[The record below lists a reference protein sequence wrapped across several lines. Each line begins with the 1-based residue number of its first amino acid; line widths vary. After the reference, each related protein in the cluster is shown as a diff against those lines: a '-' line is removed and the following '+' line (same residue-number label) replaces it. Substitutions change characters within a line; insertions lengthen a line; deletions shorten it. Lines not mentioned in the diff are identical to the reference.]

1 MWRKMLWLMGLA
13 LGLSVTLLFFVSILI
28 SNYYGRM
35 RDDEALNTF
44 QLSLPLMPRGTIPL
58 GGGIES
64 LRTTDPKSLINPLP
78 LTQAVIDRGRR
89 SYLYYCLPC
98 HGPGLDGRATVG
110 QSFYPLP
117 THLLDPKVQDQKDGE
132 LFSKISLGYKRQPPL
147 YATVGVDD
155 RWAVISY
162 LRSVA
167 KSSSPV
173 DAEINAESSKLKG
186 KTPSNER

>member
-1 MWRKMLWLMGLA
+1 MGLA
-13 LGLSVTLLFFVSILI
+13 LSLLVTLLFFLSILI

-44 QLSLPLMPRGTIPL
+44 QLSLPVMPRGTIPL
-58 GGGIES
+58 GRGIES
-64 LRTTDPKSLINPLP
+64 IRTTDPKSLINPLP

-98 HGPGLDGRATVG
+98 HGPKLDGKATVG

-117 THLLDPKVQDQKDGE
+117 TYLLGSKVQGQKDGE

-155 RWAVISY
+155 RWAVITY
-162 LRSVA
+162 LRAMA
-167 KSSSPV
+167 KPSSPLPQ
-173 DAEINAESSKLKG
+173 S
-186 KTPSNER
+186 PP